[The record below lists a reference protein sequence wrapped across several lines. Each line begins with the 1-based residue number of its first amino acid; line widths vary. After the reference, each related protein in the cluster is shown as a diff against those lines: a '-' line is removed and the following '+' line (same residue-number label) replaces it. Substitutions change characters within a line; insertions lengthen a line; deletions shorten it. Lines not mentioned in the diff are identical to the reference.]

1 MVTRRMTI
9 INPRTK
15 VTTGIS
21 TALFISGLR
30 VQAVVSA
37 TDLVACCPHPGKLHL
52 YWPLYKKRFCPLPL
66 WLRNELQ
73 RGSHPG
79 HRSLKQRF
87 RCLVLPR
94 QLPRHSLRALANF
107 NRKRFSMAD
116 ADVRKAIEVAPQNSF
131 GYVQLGNLRFSE
143 RQFEDAGN
151 AYQAALNR
159 NQNSKDALRGLISTY
174 IAQKRVDQA
183 ISTANAQIAKAPN
196 ISRIL

>member
-1 MVTRRMTI
+1 
-9 INPRTK
+9 
-15 VTTGIS
+15 
-21 TALFISGLR
+21 
-30 VQAVVSA
+30 
-37 TDLVACCPHPGKLHL
+37 
-52 YWPLYKKRFCPLPL
+52 
-66 WLRNELQ
+66 
-73 RGSHPG
+73 
-79 HRSLKQRF
+79 
-87 RCLVLPR
+87 
-94 QLPRHSLRALANF
+94 
-107 NRKRFSMAD
+107 MAD

>member
-1 MVTRRMTI
+1 
-9 INPRTK
+9 
-15 VTTGIS
+15 
-21 TALFISGLR
+21 
-30 VQAVVSA
+30 
-37 TDLVACCPHPGKLHL
+37 
-52 YWPLYKKRFCPLPL
+52 
-66 WLRNELQ
+66 
-73 RGSHPG
+73 
-79 HRSLKQRF
+79 
-87 RCLVLPR
+87 
-94 QLPRHSLRALANF
+94 
-107 NRKRFSMAD
+107 MAD

-174 IAQKRVDQA
+174 IAQKRVDQ